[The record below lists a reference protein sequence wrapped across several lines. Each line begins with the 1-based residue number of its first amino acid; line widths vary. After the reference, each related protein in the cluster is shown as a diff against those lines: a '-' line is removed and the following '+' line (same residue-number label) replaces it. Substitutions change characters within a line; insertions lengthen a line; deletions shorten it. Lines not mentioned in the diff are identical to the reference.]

1 MIEIITNIVVCLSIT
16 TITNQPVKCECCHDG
31 YLTNRIEN
39 VRYEPFYS
47 VNEVEIPEF
56 PEYNKTVSINR
67 MYLRETLFTLY
78 GKNVRNWPSIIP
90 LCTYEAYWSYD
101 GKQYTNGDWEPIGIM
116 RKDLL
121 LKVLDIKEDDH
132 D

>member
-1 MIEIITNIVVCLSIT
+1 MIEVITNIVVCLSIT

-39 VRYEPFYS
+39 VRYEPFYATK
-47 VNEVEIPEF
+47 EVKVPEF
-56 PEYNKTVSINR
+56 DEYNKNLSVNR
-67 MYLRETLFTLY
+67 IYLKETLFALY

-90 LCTYEAYWSYD
+90 LCTYECYWSYD
-101 GKQYTNGDWEPIGIM
+101 GVQYTNGDYEPIGII

-121 LKVLDIKEDDH
+121 LKVLDIKENDH